1 MIKNALTADHDDGFL
16 SKTRATF
23 RTGRSSH
30 AIPAMTSAFWRVRH
44 ALVWPSSKRWSPPA
58 LGEMPANLAGR
69 KLGSAEPAAGH
80 SPPRRTSALCF
91 GAPQSLIRLP
101 TSCSRMPRASA
112 HMVRDRGPFRADREV
127 GSHAPFEDAFAITLL
142 SALSGEGLPAALA
155 ELLHLMRSA
164 RGFSEHRR
172 HTI

>member
-1 MIKNALTADHDDGFL
+1 M
-16 SKTRATF
+16 
-23 RTGRSSH
+23 
-30 AIPAMTSAFWRVRH
+30 RH
-44 ALVWPSSKRWSPPA
+44 ALVWPSSKLWSPPA

-101 TSCSRMPRASA
+101 TACSPMRRASA

-127 GSHAPFEDAFAITLL
+127 GSHLVL
-142 SALSGEGLPAALA
+142 GETGAATPAAR
-155 ELLHLMRSA
+155 HLRTTRASDEMERAQDRLPHSA
-164 RGFSEHRR
+164 RTPSTPARKTSIAERIPSKPVVGHVAAHAPVRACVELHSCQFNPG
-172 HTI
+172 